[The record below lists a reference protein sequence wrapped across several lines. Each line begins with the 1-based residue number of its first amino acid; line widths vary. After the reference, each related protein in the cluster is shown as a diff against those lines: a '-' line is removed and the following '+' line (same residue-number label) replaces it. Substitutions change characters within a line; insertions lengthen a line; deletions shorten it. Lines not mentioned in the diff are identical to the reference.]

1 MPKDGVDLGPGAVVL
16 GTRECGP
23 WECLK
28 EKRNRLRRVPR
39 CGMKWNR
46 PADRSLPW
54 VGRDGLG
61 APTCRR
67 RREVGE
73 KWSLRLRRS
82 PWSLVLG
89 PWSSLRGAKLD
100 SSAVHVRIMS
110 RANAHLMI
118 DQGLRT
124 KDAAQ
129 PQTKDVRSL
138 LLSRASLRSGANA
151 TGWHPPRRHCCST
164 A

>member
-23 WECLK
+23 WECLE

-82 PWSLVLG
+82 RWSLVLGPWSLVLG
-89 PWSSLRGAKLD
+89 PWSLVELAWREARFKRGSCAD
-100 SSAVHVRIMS
+100 HESSECAPHDRP
-110 RANAHLMI
+110 
-118 DQGLRT
+118 RT
-124 KDAAQ
+124 KDQGRGAAA
-129 PQTKDVRSL
+129 D
-138 LLSRASLRSGANA
+138 
-151 TGWHPPRRHCCST
+151 
-164 A
+164 